1 MTGCIISQGGAMTS
15 LTKASIRPL
24 TDGQGTETGR
34 SSRSHTWPS
43 RPVPERRVIRR
54 HTTKTHLTTHKGRGE
69 IQKDEVIRLY
79 HGKHDSVASERKP
92 GLGDFHQSISGP
104 DVWLRALTLGS
115 REKPQ
120 EDKKGLVRAR
130 PGQTASARPLDGCS
144 NTASSSDFSPLSEQ
158 AAESLENG

>member
-1 MTGCIISQGGAMTS
+1 MTS

-43 RPVPERRVIRR
+43 RPVPERHVSRR
-54 HTTKTHLTTHKGRGE
+54 HTTKTHLTPHKGRGE

-120 EDKKGLVRAR
+120 EDKKGPVRAR